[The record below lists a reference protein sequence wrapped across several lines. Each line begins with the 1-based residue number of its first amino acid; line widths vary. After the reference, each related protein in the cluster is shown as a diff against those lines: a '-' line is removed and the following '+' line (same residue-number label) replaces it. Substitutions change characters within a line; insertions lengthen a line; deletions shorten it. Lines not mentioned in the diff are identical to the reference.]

1 MPNSSVEV
9 RTKLVCDIVLD
20 LPSASLATFLE
31 HVSSSTRPPTSLSQF
46 AGKPVVALRV
56 DSASMTCRPLAI
68 RASRG
73 FLSSLAVSTKHLWL
87 PRGVEHAP
95 GLTSCKSAREER
107 GARVDEAEH
116 VWKMLAHALSRKSR
130 EL

>member
-9 RTKLVCDIVLD
+9 RTKLACDIVSVS
-20 LPSASLATFLE
+20 PSGSLATFLE
-31 HVSSSTRPPTSLSQF
+31 LVSSWTRPPTSLSRF
-46 AGKPVVALRV
+46 GGKLAAALRA

-68 RASRG
+68 RASSG
-73 FLSSLAVSTKHLWL
+73 FLSSLVVSTKHWLL

-95 GLTSCKSAREER
+95 GLTSCKSVRGR
-107 GARVDEAEH
+107 GARGDEAGH
-116 VWKMLAHALSRKSR
+116 VWRMLARGLSRKSR